1 MMDMTRWLIFSFF
14 LFLSYRSAAEDVAGL
29 LSRGAQL
36 EAAFREEEALP
47 VYEKAAQLEP
57 HNIVA
62 LIHCSDLL
70 CRVGHRLKDR
80 DKMIGYYRSAYAYA
94 QRAYRID
101 STNSEANVVMA
112 FSLARLALDQNGKER
127 VVSAN
132 QIRRYA
138 EQAIR
143 DDPNNF
149 KAYHILGRWHYE
161 VSSLNF
167 LERTLAR
174 WFFGSLPE
182 SSLSEC
188 ISNLEKSKAL
198 RPNFMLNY
206 FELARAYHREGQND
220 RAVALLTQ
228 MQKLP
233 DEMYDDRTVRAQG
246 ERLLK
251 ELK

>member
-1 MMDMTRWLIFSFF
+1 MIRWLIFSSF
-14 LFLSYRSAAEDVAGL
+14 LLIGYRSAAQDAALL

-47 VYEKAAQLEP
+47 VYENAAQLQP
-57 HNIVA
+57 RNIVA

-80 DKMIGYYRSAYAYA
+80 NQMIAYFRRAYGYA

-101 STNSEANVVMA
+101 STNSDANVVMA

-132 QIRRYA
+132 EIRRYA

-143 DDPNNF
+143 NDPGNF

-161 VSSLNF
+161 VSNLNF

-174 WFFGSLPE
+174 WFFGALPE

-198 RPNFMLNY
+198 RPDFMLNY
-206 FELARAYHREGQND
+206 FELARAYHREGRND

-228 MQKLP
+228 METLP

-246 ERLLK
+246 QKLLK
-251 ELK
+251 ELR

>member
-1 MMDMTRWLIFSFF
+1 MTRWIAFV
-14 LFLSYRSAAEDVAGL
+14 LFLSLSFRSMAQDVNL
-29 LSRGAQL
+29 LLNRGAQL

-47 VYEKAAQLEP
+47 LYENAAALQP
-57 HNIVA
+57 RNIVA

-80 DKMIGYYRSAYAYA
+80 DKMIAYFHSAYTYA
-94 QRAYRID
+94 QRAYRVD
-101 STNSEANVVMA
+101 STNSDANVVMA
-112 FSLARLALDQNGKER
+112 FSLARLALDQNGRER
-127 VVSAN
+127 VVSATE
-132 QIRRYA
+132 IRRYA

-143 DDPNNF
+143 NDPRNF

-161 VSSLNF
+161 VSNLNF

-174 WFFGSLPE
+174 WFFGSMPE

-188 ISNLEKSKAL
+188 IDNLEKSKAL
-198 RPNFMLNY
+198 RPDFMLNY

-228 MQKLP
+228 MEKLP
-233 DEMYDDRTVRAQG
+233 DEMYDDRTVRMQG
-246 ERLLK
+246 AKLLK
-251 ELK
+251 ELR

>member
-1 MMDMTRWLIFSFF
+1 MRWFVFLSFF
-14 LFLSYRSAAEDVAGL
+14 FVSYRSAAGDVAAL

-80 DKMIGYYRSAYAYA
+80 EKMIAYYHSAYSYA

-101 STNSEANVVMA
+101 STNSEANVAMA
-112 FSLARLALDQNGKER
+112 FSLARLALDQSGKER

-143 DDPNNF
+143 NDPGNF

-161 VSSLNF
+161 VSNLNF
-167 LERTLAR
+167 LERTIAR

-198 RPNFMLNY
+198 RPGFILNY
-206 FELARAYHREGQND
+206 FELARAYRREGQNG
-220 RAVALLTQ
+220 RAIALLTQ
-228 MQKLP
+228 MERLP
-233 DEMYDDRTVRAQG
+233 DEMYDDRTVRVQG
-246 ERLLK
+246 EKLLK
-251 ELK
+251 ELR